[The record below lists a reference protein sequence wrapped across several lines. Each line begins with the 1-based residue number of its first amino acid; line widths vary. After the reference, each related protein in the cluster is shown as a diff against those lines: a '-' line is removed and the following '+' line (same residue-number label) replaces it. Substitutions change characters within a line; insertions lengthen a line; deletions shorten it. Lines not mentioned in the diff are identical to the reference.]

1 MKSQKIHCRR
11 AKRGGGW
18 KLAGCV
24 LTLTKTLSLPQLTLG
39 RVVFEQ
45 SWRELQHSS
54 LCPSFSNIFKALKT
68 VGYSSFWQLA
78 ICCRLTS
85 VHSLPRYPVACVDLR
100 EFEALMKD
108 LWYFGIFKRHTERG
122 ELKELLSVPAK
133 PTSYSQSRDTVSLIG
148 YCLSITQSRSQCTK
162 KQCGW
167 KAHHCKVHTQLD
179 LESWEL

>member
-1 MKSQKIHCRR
+1 MARCNMKRQKIHCRQ
-11 AKRGGGW
+11 AKREGGVW
-18 KLAGCV
+18 KLADCV
-24 LTLTKTLSLPQLTLG
+24 LTLAKTFRLLQLTLG

-68 VGYSSFWQLA
+68 VGCSSFWQLA

-108 LWYFGIFKRHTERG
+108 LWYFGVFQRHTEMG

-133 PTSYSQSRDTVSLIG
+133 PTSYSQSQDTISLID
-148 YCLSITQSRSQCTK
+148 YCLSVTQSCL
-162 KQCGW
+162 
-167 KAHHCKVHTQLD
+167 VHKEAVWMKSSPL
-179 LESWEL
+179 